1 MAAINNTFDDIDGLL
16 DAGCEVNYNGASFS
30 YDVEYENEYGE
41 GDANETADYEF
52 VDTNATTITFVIAG
66 ITALDIAAYEG
77 NNETVA
83 KLLTIPGIEV
93 DVVTS
98 LGATPLTEAAI
109 FGYTKIIEM
118 LAQAGADINHQDNH
132 GLTPLHYTNIYN
144 NMESSITVLPFFLQH
159 TMLLLIWS
167 SF

>member
-1 MAAINNTFDDIDGLL
+1 VAAINNTVDDIDGLL

-77 NNETVA
+77 SNKTVA
-83 KLLTIPGIEV
+83 KLLTVPGIEL
-93 DVVTS
+93 DIVTS
-98 LGATPLTEAAI
+98 LGATPLTAAPI

-118 LAQAGADINHQDNH
+118 LAQAGADINHQDND
-132 GLTPLHYTNIYN
+132 GLTLLHYTSF
-144 NMESSITVLPFFLQH
+144 MT
-159 TMLLLIWS
+159 IWNPYQPRS
-167 SF
+167 RPGYTHFQI